1 MSKLTQYLMRN
12 LMFPVLGVVV
22 GAAAAGVYV
31 SSEIDRDQYGIY
43 TSTWDRANTHTQR
56 AIREAMS
63 DGFISYWESVKLN
76 RLIMDDVRIMTF
88 CTGECDE
95 STRDESKAA
104 LSELM
109 KK

>member
-1 MSKLTQYLMRN
+1 MSKLTQYFKRN

-43 TSTWDRANTHTQR
+43 TSTWDKANTHTQS

-63 DGFISYWESVKLN
+63 DGFISYWESVQLN
-76 RLIMDDVRIMTF
+76 RLIMDDVRVITF
-88 CTGECDE
+88 CTGACDE
-95 STRDESKAA
+95 TTIDESKAQ
-104 LSELM
+104 LVELLN
-109 KK
+109 K